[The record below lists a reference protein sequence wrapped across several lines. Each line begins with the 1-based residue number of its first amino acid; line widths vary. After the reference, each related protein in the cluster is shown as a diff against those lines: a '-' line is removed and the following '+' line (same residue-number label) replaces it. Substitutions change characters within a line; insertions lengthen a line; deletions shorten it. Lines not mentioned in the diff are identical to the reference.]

1 MIARWVLLA
10 LAGAGSLH
18 AQVTLE
24 DAARSAQ
31 AAWLAHDSQ
40 SLVGQGATLVVQIPG
55 ANPSAALG
63 RAQAAELLWRY
74 QRAAVERDVRIG
86 RVTEL
91 APGTGLVE
99 LVREYAVGGTD
110 DVRRETIFLRYRQTG
125 PRWELTELRAGP

>member
-1 MIARWVLLA
+1 MRVLWALFPLIAGGPLYAQATLA
-10 LAGAGSLH
+10 
-18 AQVTLE
+18 
-24 DAARSAQ
+24 DAARAAQ

-55 ANPSAALG
+55 ANPSGALE
-63 RAQAAELLWRY
+63 RAKAAELLWRY

-91 APGTGLVE
+91 PAGAGLVE
-99 LVREYAVGGTD
+99 LLREYAVGGTE

-125 PRWELTELRAGP
+125 TRWELTELRAGP